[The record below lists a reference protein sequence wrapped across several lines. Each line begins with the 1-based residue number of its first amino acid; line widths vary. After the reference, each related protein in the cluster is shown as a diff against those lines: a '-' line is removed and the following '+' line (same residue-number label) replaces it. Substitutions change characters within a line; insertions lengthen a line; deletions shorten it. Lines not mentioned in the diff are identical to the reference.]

1 MARNLTNGCCAATG
15 WRPYSQ
21 DMSIIPTL
29 LLLAGV
35 LVVVVGLIVVLVWTL
50 RRSGPGRRGE
60 VIRYAVIIVLTALGA
75 LLMADAGG
83 WRGTWWATLLAVVV
97 TIAALVAMR
106 WRHRHPV
113 LLAILTTLAA
123 ALFPAV
129 SAVAG
134 WAYLSLA
141 THRKWRAT
149 LGVGGLSLVLGVGVA
164 MEQGSVV
171 VEGSGGTVA
180 VARWLELATLTLF
193 NAIFLV
199 ALAAIGSYLGA
210 RRQERENLV
219 ERVAAAEREQ
229 ALAREAVRA
238 EERNRIA
245 REMHDVL
252 AHKISL
258 ISMHAGAL
266 AYRDDLSREEARVAA
281 QTIQASSHE
290 ALNELRLILGQLR
303 QMDTDAPSK
312 PQPTLASLRDLLE
325 EHRQAGHHV
334 EVEALLDADPP
345 AAVSRHAY
353 RVVQESLTNAAK
365 HAPGATVRLTVL
377 GAPERG
383 LTIRVSNPPSVAS
396 ATTPGAGLG
405 LVGLEER
412 VQLVGGRMETGPG
425 AAGDFTVDVWLPW
438 DVARPS

>member
-1 MARNLTNGCCAATG
+1 
-15 WRPYSQ
+15 
-21 DMSIIPTL
+21 MSIVPTI
-29 LLLAGV
+29 LLLAAALVVIIG
-35 LVVVVGLIVVLVWTL
+35 LVVVLVRAS
-50 RRSGPGRRGE
+50 RRSGAGRRGE
-60 VIRYAVIIVLTALGA
+60 VIRYAVIIVSSALGA
-75 LLMADAGG
+75 LLAADVSG
-83 WRGTWWATLLAVVV
+83 WRGTWWGMVLAGVATIV
-97 TIAALVAMR
+97 ALVGMR

-113 LLAILTTLAA
+113 LLAALTTLAA
-123 ALFPAV
+123 AVFPPV
-129 SAVAG
+129 LAVAG

-141 THRKWRAT
+141 THRVWRAT
-149 LGVGGLSLVLGVGVA
+149 LGVGALSLVVGVWGA
-164 MEQGSVV
+164 MGQGSMV
-171 VEGSGGTVA
+171 VEDTGGA
-180 VARWLELATLTLF
+180 IEVARWLELAALTMF
-193 NAIFLV
+193 NAIYLV

-210 RRQERENLV
+210 RRQERQNLV

-266 AYRDDLSREEARVAA
+266 AYRDDLSREETMAA
-281 QTIQASSHE
+281 AHTIQASSHE

-303 QMDTDAPSK
+303 QMDADAPSK
-312 PQPTLASLRDLLE
+312 PQPTLASLQELLE

-334 EVEALLDADPP
+334 EAEVLLDADPP
-345 AAVSRHAY
+345 TAVSRHAY
-353 RVVQESLTNAAK
+353 RVVQETLTNAAK
-365 HAPGATVRLTVL
+365 HAPGATARLTVQ

-383 LTIRVSNPPSVAS
+383 LAVRMSNPLSVAS

-412 VQLVGGRMETGPG
+412 VQLVGGRMQAGPG
-425 AAGDFTVDVWLPW
+425 ADGDFTVDVWLPW
-438 DVARPS
+438 EASRPS